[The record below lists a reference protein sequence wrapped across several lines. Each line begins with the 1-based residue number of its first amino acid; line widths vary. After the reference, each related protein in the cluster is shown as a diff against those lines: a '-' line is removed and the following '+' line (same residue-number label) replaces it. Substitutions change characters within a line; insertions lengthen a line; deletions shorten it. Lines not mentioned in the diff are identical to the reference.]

1 MAFAA
6 GSAGA
11 PASAAPSSALSSLEM
26 VISLYLSFNPV
37 TSAAM
42 STTPFVD
49 DVPAGGVD
57 VGAAAAAAAGAG
69 AGVDAGTAAAAAA
82 AAAAGAGVDGAAA
95 GSFSFAPPSA
105 AAGTLREVPEAER
118 KKKVSE
124 EGKMCKSAKQRSG
137 DST

>member
-1 MAFAA
+1 
-6 GSAGA
+6 
-11 PASAAPSSALSSLEM
+11 
-26 VISLYLSFNPV
+26 
-37 TSAAM
+37 M

-69 AGVDAGTAAAAAA
+69 AGVDAGTAA